1 MALLRR
7 QARTSSIESSDA
19 VSSSDEEI
27 LPTKKELTLQD
38 DDKAIEFQSVLPE
51 DFEEPGESDNERRS
65 FPRQI
70 HSSASEILDPDKKT
84 TTTSKE
90 KTQKSLFH
98 LCVDVQI
105 RMCSTCSKTFEFS

>member
-51 DFEEPGESDNERRS
+51 DFGS
-65 FPRQI
+65 FDFLNLKTKSTDFSSFDKHFRGTWRIRQ
-70 HSSASEILDPDKKT
+70 
-84 TTTSKE
+84 
-90 KTQKSLFH
+90 
-98 LCVDVQI
+98 
-105 RMCSTCSKTFEFS
+105 